1 MSANVSLA
9 NSEYWNQLCGSRA
22 AKKLGI
28 SVGDPKD
35 VEKFDRWFFYFYP
48 YLHDQRFIP
57 WKSLSEAR
65 VLEVGLGYGSTTR
78 RLAKH
83 CSHLVCVDIA
93 PGAVRFAQATTEDT
107 SPIRASALE
116 LPLCSNSMDFVISL
130 GCLHHTG
137 NMQVALQ
144 ECLRVTKPGG
154 QLIVMLY
161 NRYSYKRWITA
172 PISTWRSRRAEWR
185 GVGGSAGASAPRRVS
200 WFWDRSPA
208 GAAPPH
214 TEFATRDQLR
224 GILSSATEVRIESI
238 NMDNLTDLL
247 PQRLQSVTLD
257 SLRVRL
263 LNSWL
268 SRRVGLDLY
277 VSVIK

>member
-1 MSANVSLA
+1 MSADVSLA

-22 AKKLGI
+22 AMKLGI
-28 SVGDPKD
+28 SAGDPKD
-35 VEKFDRWFFYFYP
+35 VEKFDDWFFYFYP
-48 YLHDQRFIP
+48 YLHDQRYIP
-57 WKSLSEAR
+57 WESLPETR

-83 CSHLVCVDIA
+83 CDHLVCMDIA
-93 PGAVRFAQATTEDT
+93 PGAVRFASATTEDT
-107 SPIRASALE
+107 SPMLASALE
-116 LPLCSNSMDFVISL
+116 LPLCDNSMDYVVSI

-137 NMQVALQ
+137 NMEVALR

-154 QLIVMLY
+154 QLIVMVY
-161 NRYSYKRWITA
+161 NRYSYKRWIVT
-172 PISTWRSRRAEWR
+172 PISTWKSLRAERR
-185 GVGGSAGASAPRRVS
+185 GVSGSAGVSAPRRVS

-224 GILSSATEVRIESI
+224 RIFSSATEVSVESA
-238 NMDNLTDLL
+238 NFDNLTDLL
-247 PQRLQSVTLD
+247 PQRLQSVKLD

-263 LNSWL
+263 LSTWL
-268 SRRVGLDLY
+268 SRKAGLDLY
-277 VSVIK
+277 VSVVK